1 MSTFSEAP
9 VRRLHNLP
17 GTVGRNKALQTVEK
31 SDITP
36 RPPQT
41 ARKAAGMSTEETE
54 LSFRRPLQSARGR
67 LESNADA
74 AAFVQSRGAWRRTG
88 KSFTGKD
95 PPTASS
101 SALDGTNTMI
111 HRTGVSLNTKLAHDG
126 RRTRFHRRSRVY
138 AEIKRYE
145 HLRHLDAAA
154 QSPAAQQAYLL
165 ERRLLEERLTDTE
178 RAVLRSLC
186 GLLSCHFVL
195 MLSAVFCVFSVVIG
209 HLAATNWPS

>member
-1 MSTFSEAP
+1 MSRFSEAP

-17 GTVGRNKALQTVEK
+17 GSVGRNKELQTTEK
-31 SDITP
+31 SHVTP

-41 ARKAAGMSTEETE
+41 ARKAAVGMSAEETE

-67 LESNADA
+67 LETSADEA
-74 AAFVQSRGAWRRTG
+74 AYVQSRGAWRRTG
-88 KSFTGKD
+88 KDFTAKD
-95 PPTASS
+95 LSSASS
-101 SALDGTNTMI
+101 SALDGTNTMFN
-111 HRTGVSLNTKLAHDG
+111 RTGVSLNTKLAHDG

-138 AEIKRYE
+138 EEIKRYE

-154 QSPAAQQAYLL
+154 QSPAAQRVYLL
-165 ERRLLEERLTDTE
+165 EHRLLQDRLTDTE

-195 MLSAVFCVFSVVIG
+195 CSLPCSR
-209 HLAATNWPS
+209 